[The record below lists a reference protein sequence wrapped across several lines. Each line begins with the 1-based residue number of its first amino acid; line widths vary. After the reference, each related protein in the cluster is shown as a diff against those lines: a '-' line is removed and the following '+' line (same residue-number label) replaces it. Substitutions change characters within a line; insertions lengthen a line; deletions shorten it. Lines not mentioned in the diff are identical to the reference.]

1 MTAMI
6 DLDDPYADVL
16 VELDDVEGMGN
27 ATVGHLGDVDEAVL
41 MDADIDEGAEVGDVG
56 DDAWQDHAFYE
67 VVDGVDVL
75 VELEFL

>member
-41 MDADIDEGAEVGDVG
+41 VDADIDEGAEVGDVG

-67 VVDGVDVL
+67 VVDGVDVF